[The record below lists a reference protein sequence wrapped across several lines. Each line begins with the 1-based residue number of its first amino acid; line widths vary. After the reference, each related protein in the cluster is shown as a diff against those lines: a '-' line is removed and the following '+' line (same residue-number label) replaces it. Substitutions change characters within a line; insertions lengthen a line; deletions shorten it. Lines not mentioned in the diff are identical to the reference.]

1 MKHTIRKCIRGMGAI
16 EVRQMLSDMH
26 DEMIRVVMSRR
37 NCINRENC
45 KWVVYRYGLDC
56 LKNSLDHGLHKIP
69 FEINM
74 SIFGQDKDTYKI
86 FNIGVEVLPY
96 DHLPKNIVEEYYI
109 KLVYD
114 DTQNYHEMFSPSM
127 FYTKELLNQYYGLW
141 RKDDM
146 IPEIKRVIFNQPAT
160 IVLWKDG
167 SKTVVNCQEGE
178 AFDPEKGL
186 AMCIIKK
193 ISGNKGNFN
202 DIFRKW
208 IPEEKDE

>member
-26 DEMIRVVMSRR
+26 EEMIRVVMSRG
-37 NCINRENC
+37 NCINKAKC
-45 KWVVYRYGLDC
+45 KWIVYDYGLTY
-56 LKNSLDHGLHKIP
+56 LKNSLSTSSNNTIP
-69 FEINM
+69 FEIKQSPYEQYDRYRIFDIDVTILSM
-74 SIFGQDKDTYKI
+74 SETPTWDA
-86 FNIGVEVLPY
+86 EA
-96 DHLPKNIVEEYYI
+96 YI

-127 FYTKELLNQYYGLW
+127 FYAKELLNQYYGLW

-167 SKTVVNCQEGE
+167 SKTVVKCQEGE

-193 ISGNKGNFN
+193 LSGNKGNFN

-208 IPEEKDE
+208 IP